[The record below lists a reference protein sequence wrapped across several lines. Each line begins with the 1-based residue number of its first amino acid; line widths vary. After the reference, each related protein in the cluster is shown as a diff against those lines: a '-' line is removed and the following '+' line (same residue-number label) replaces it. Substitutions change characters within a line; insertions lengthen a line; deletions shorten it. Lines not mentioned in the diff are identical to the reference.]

1 MSNIHKPLDQLSSV
15 SAGLKHFASSTNS
28 TIRAAAIGSV
38 LALSALTPSTVMA
51 EEEANTGPLT
61 FSANVTIAS
70 DYRFRG
76 ISQTENNFAL
86 QGGFDLSHESGFY
99 IGTWASNL
107 AGWGT
112 FGGANTELDLYGGY
126 ATELNGFA
134 LDGGIIWY
142 VFPAGLD
149 NTSYGEFYASIGK
162 SVGGLDLS
170 IGTNYAFSQSALSQD
185 GVNQDNIYVFGDAGF
200 SLGELPI
207 SVAAHV
213 GYSDG
218 NSGQGPNGWVA
229 SPTGTFVDWSLGLT
243 YALAGT
249 PLEFGVTYV
258 DTDIGEQEAADFAL
272 INPGYRFGIGA
283 ATAFFSVAASF

>member
-1 MSNIHKPLDQLSSV
+1 MQPNHSNTGKKLTTISS
-15 SAGLKHFASSTNS
+15 FICNT
-28 TIRAAAIGSV
+28 RALFLGAAI
-38 LALSALTPSTVMA
+38 LASATSLPNAVALA
-51 EEEANTGPLT
+51 EGEGGEEITTGAFT
-61 FSANVTIAS
+61 FSGNVTIAS

-86 QGGFDLSHESGFY
+86 QGGFDLSHDSGFY

-126 ATELNGFA
+126 ATEVSGVS

-149 NTSYGEFYASIGK
+149 NTSYGEFYASVGK
-162 SVGGLDLS
+162 SFAGIDLTV
-170 IGTNYAFSQSALSQD
+170 GTNYAFSQSALSQD
-185 GVNQDNIYVFGDAGF
+185 GVNQDNIYVYADGGYSFNSF
-200 SLGELPI
+200 PLSLTTHI
-207 SVAAHV
+207 

-229 SPTGTFVDWSLGLT
+229 SPTGTFVDWSVGLS
-243 YALAGT
+243 YPLKGT
-249 PLEFGVTYV
+249 PLEFAVTYV
-258 DTDIGEQEAADFAL
+258 DTDIGEEEAAEFTL
-272 INPGYRFGIGA
+272 INPGFRFGIGA
-283 ATAFFSVAASF
+283 ATAFFSISASF